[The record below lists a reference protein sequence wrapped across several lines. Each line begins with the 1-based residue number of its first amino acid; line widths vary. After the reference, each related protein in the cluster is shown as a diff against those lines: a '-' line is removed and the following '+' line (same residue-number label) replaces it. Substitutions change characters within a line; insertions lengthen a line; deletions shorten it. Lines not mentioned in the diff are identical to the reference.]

1 MELNKLDAFLKFC
14 GYLFIGQFLG
24 VFTVLKDIVPAVLK
38 SVIQ

>member
-1 MELNKLDAFLKFC
+1 MELSKFDAFLKFC